1 MTKQKS
7 RFDAMGDRMK
17 MYEMRE
23 AGHKLMPGLPVLVR
37 LDGRSFHTFT
47 RGLKR
52 PFDMDMRACMDETA
66 KYLVQETHASVAYT
80 QSDEISLAYP
90 NIDPDGQL
98 MFDGRSQKLC
108 SILAAMATAKFNQEV
123 MRRLPSHA
131 HKLPLFDARVWQVPS
146 LDLALEA
153 FAWREA
159 DATKNS
165 ITMYA
170 SAFYSHKELHKK
182 SSRDKHDMLH
192 AKGVNWNDLDAA
204 LKRGVYFRRETIV
217 KELTPTE
224 LARIPAK
231 HRPSGPVTRSEV
243 RVIDMPP
250 ITQVINAKDVLFFG
264 AQPVKAPA
272 VVAISDAA

>member
-1 MTKQKS
+1 MPEKS

-52 PFDMDMRACMDETA
+52 PFDMELRAAMDETA
-66 KYLVQETHASVAYT
+66 KYLVHETHAAVAYT
-80 QSDEISLAYP
+80 QSDEISLAFP
-90 NIDPDGQL
+90 NIDPDAQL

-108 SILAAMATAKFNQEV
+108 SVLAAMATAKFNQEI
-123 MRRLPSHA
+123 MRRIPSHA
-131 HKLPLFDARVWQVPS
+131 HKLPLFDARVWQVPT

-182 SSRDKHDMLH
+182 SSRDKHEMLH

-204 LKRGVYFRRETIV
+204 LKRGVYFRRENVI
-217 KELTPTE
+217 KELSPAE
-224 LARIPAK
+224 LARIPEK
-231 HRPSGPVTRSEV
+231 HRPTGPVTRSEI
-243 RVIDMPP
+243 RAIDMPP
-250 ITQVINAKDVLFFG
+250 INQVANAKDVLFFG
-264 AQPVKAPA
+264 AAPVKAIA
-272 VVAISDAA
+272 VVPVAEAA